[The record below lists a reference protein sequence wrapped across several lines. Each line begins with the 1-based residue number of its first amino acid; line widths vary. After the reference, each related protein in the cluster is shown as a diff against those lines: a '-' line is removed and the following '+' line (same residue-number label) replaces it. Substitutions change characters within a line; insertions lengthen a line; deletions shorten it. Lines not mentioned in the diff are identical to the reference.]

1 MAEASGPGRPS
12 GTGPSTGSGVESRP
26 QPIRAVTPV
35 QARPGPGSAVPVEP
49 PSSPGRRERTRAR
62 LARLAGRGST
72 GYSPILEPLL
82 RTVRAN
88 NPKEDLEFIKRAYE
102 VAERSHEGQKRKS
115 GDPYI
120 THPVAVATILAELGM
135 TGTTLAAALLHD
147 TVEDTNCTLD
157 DIRRDFGQEVAML
170 VDGVTKLDK
179 VSFGDAAQAETVRKM
194 VVAMAKD
201 IRVLVIKLADRLHNA
216 RTWRFVSPES
226 SARKARET
234 LEIFAPLAHRLGMNT
249 IKWELEDLSFA
260 ALHPKV
266 YEEIV
271 RMVGD
276 RTPEREK
283 HLNLVRD
290 QIGEDLRSVKIKA
303 TITGRPKHYYSIY
316 QKMIV
321 RGKDFDDIHDLMGVR
336 VLVDSVRD
344 CYATLG
350 QLHARWNPLPG
361 RFKDYIA
368 MPKFNMYQSLHTTVI
383 GPGGR
388 PVEIQIRT
396 HDMHRRAEYGVAA
409 HWKYKNQGGAGTS
422 GAPDN
427 SDMGWLRSLVDWQ
440 QETSDPD
447 EFLDSLRFEINAR
460 EVFVFTP
467 KGEVMALPA
476 GSTPVDFAYAVH
488 TEVGHRTI
496 GARVNGKLVPL
507 NSELNHGD
515 WVEIF
520 TSKAEGAGP
529 SQDWQGFV
537 KSPRARNKIRQWF
550 TKERREEAIE
560 KGKDQLTRTMR
571 KQNLPLQRM
580 MTHDALLAVAQELRH
595 ADISALYA
603 AVGDGHTSAQNVIEH
618 LVTLMG
624 GHQGAEDD
632 IAEATVATQPRR
644 PKFSDSGVT
653 VVGVGDVWVKLA
665 RCCTPVPPDPIVGFV
680 TRGSGVSVHRSDC
693 RNVQELRDQPDRIV
707 DVEWAP
713 TQSSVFLVEIQVEA
727 LDRKSLLSD
736 VTRVLSENHVNIL
749 AASVNTSTDRVAMS
763 RFAFEMGDPKYL
775 SHILSAVRRIDGVFD
790 VYRTTGSQRRI

>member
-1 MAEASGPGRPS
+1 MEERSASVPTADGDNSPGH
-12 GTGPSTGSGVESRP
+12 GIQTGLTAS
-26 QPIRAVTPV
+26 
-35 QARPGPGSAVPVEP
+35 ARPAPAVPVDNSGARP
-49 PSSPGRRERTRAR
+49 TFPGRRERTRSR
-62 LARLAGRGST
+62 LARLTGRGAVP
-72 GYSPILEPLL
+72 YSPILEPLL

-88 NPKEDLEFIKRAYE
+88 NPKEDFDLIQRAFE
-102 VAERSHEGQKRKS
+102 VAEQSHRGQKRKS

-120 THPVAVATILAELGM
+120 THPVAVATILAELGLS
-135 TGTTLAAALLHD
+135 GTTLAAALLHD
-147 TVEDTNCTLD
+147 TVEDTPYTLAD
-157 DIRRDFGQEVAML
+157 LKKDFGPEVAML

-179 VSFGDAAQAETVRKM
+179 VSFGEAAQSETVRKM

-201 IRVLVIKLADRLHNA
+201 IRVLMIKLADRLHNA
-216 RTWRFVSPES
+216 RTWRFVSAES

-260 ALHPKV
+260 ALYPKV

-283 HLNLVRD
+283 SLGVIRD
-290 QIGEDLRSVKIKA
+290 QITDDLRTARIKA

-321 RGKDFDDIHDLMGVR
+321 RDKDFDDINDLMGVR

-344 CYATLG
+344 CYAALG
-350 QLHARWNPLPG
+350 TMHSRWNPLPG

-383 GPGGR
+383 GPGGK

-396 HDMHRRAEYGVAA
+396 HEMHRRAEYGVAA
-409 HWKYKNQGGAGTS
+409 HWKYKDQPNRTAVGPGSPRDG
-422 GAPDN
+422 
-427 SDMGWLRSLVDWQ
+427 DMGWLRSLVDWQ
-440 QETSDPD
+440 QETSDPG

-529 SQDWQGFV
+529 SQDWQHFV
-537 KSPRARNKIRQWF
+537 KSARARNKIRQWF
-550 TKERREEAIE
+550 SKERREEAIDR
-560 KGKDQLTRTMR
+560 GKELLTRAMR
-571 KQNLPLQRM
+571 KQNLPLQRL
-580 MTHDALLAVAQELRH
+580 MTHEALAAVAAEFKYV
-595 ADISALYA
+595 DISGLYA
-603 AVGDGHTSAQNVIEH
+603 GVGDGHTSAQSVMEK
-618 LVTLMG
+618 LVESLG
-624 GHQGAEDD
+624 GNESTDDD
-632 IAEATVATQPRR
+632 ITEVSIPTQVAKT
-644 PKFSDSGVT
+644 KFSDSGV
-653 VVGVGDVWVKLA
+653 VVRGVGDVWVKLA
-665 RCCTPVPPDPIVGFV
+665 RCCTPVPPDPILGFV
-680 TRGSGVSVHRSDC
+680 TRGSGVSVHRTDCTNISD
-693 RNVQELRDQPDRIV
+693 LRDQPDRIV
-707 DVEWAP
+707 EVDWAP

-749 AASVNTSTDRVAMS
+749 AASVNTSTDRVAIS

-775 SHILSAVRRIDGVFD
+775 SHVLSAVRRIDGVFD
-790 VYRTTGSQRRI
+790 VYRTTGNKRRS

>member
-1 MAEASGPGRPS
+1 MAENVRAGDSS
-12 GTGPSTGSGVESRP
+12 GTGERTG
-26 QPIRAVTPV
+26 AVAPREHQGADRQGT
-35 QARPGPGSAVPVEP
+35 ASDGTG
-49 PSSPGRRERTRAR
+49 GRRERTISR
-62 LARLAGRGST
+62 LARLTGRGQAD
-72 GYSPILEPLL
+72 YSPILEPLL
-82 RTVRAN
+82 RTVRVN
-88 NPKEDLEFIKRAYE
+88 NPKEDLELIKRAYL
-102 VAERSHEGQKRKS
+102 VAEQSHQGQKRKS

-120 THPVAVATILAELGM
+120 THPVAVATIMAELGM
-135 TGTTLAAALLHD
+135 SGTTLAAALLHD
-147 TVEDTNCTLD
+147 TVEDTSYTLD
-157 DIRRDFGQEVAML
+157 QLRKEFGNEVAML

-179 VSFGDAAQAETVRKM
+179 VQFGDAAQSETVRKM

-201 IRVLVIKLADRLHNA
+201 IRVLVIKLCDRLHNA

-249 IKWELEDLSFA
+249 IKWELEDLSFS

-283 HLNLVRD
+283 YLSSVRSK
-290 QIGEDLRSVKIKA
+290 IAEDLKDVKIRA

-344 CYATLG
+344 CYAVLG
-350 QLHARWNPLPG
+350 TLHARWNPLPG

-383 GPGGR
+383 GPSGK

-409 HWKYKNQGGAGTS
+409 HWKYKSNGTKQAD
-422 GAPDN
+422 APEN
-427 SDMGWLRSLVDWQ
+427 GEMSWLRSLVDWQ

-515 WVEIF
+515 WVEVF

-560 KGKDQLTRTMR
+560 KGKDLLTRAMR

-580 MTHDALLAVAQELRH
+580 MTHDALLAVAEELRH
-595 ADISALYA
+595 QDIAALYA
-603 AVGDGHTSAQNVIEH
+603 AVGDGHSSAQNVIEH
-618 LVTLMG
+618 LIALAG
-624 GHQGAEDD
+624 GHDDAE
-632 IAEATVATQPRR
+632 EQMTQVPVTTTTKRPR
-644 PKFSDSGVT
+644 FSDAGVM
-653 VVGVGDVWVKLA
+653 VRGVGDVWVKLA
-665 RCCTPVPPDPIVGFV
+665 RCCAPVPPDEIIGFV

-693 RNVQELRDQPDRIV
+693 KNVLDLKAQTGRMV

-713 TQSSVFLVEIQVEA
+713 TQSSVYLVDIQVEA
-727 LDRKSLLSD
+727 LDRKSLLTD
-736 VTRVLSENHVNIL
+736 VTKVLSENHVNIL
-749 AASVNTSTDRVAMS
+749 SASVTTTSNRVAMS
-763 RFAFEMGDPKYL
+763 RFAFELGDPKYL
-775 SHILSAVRRIDGVFD
+775 GHILGAVRRIDGVFD
-790 VYRTTGSQRRI
+790 VYRATDGRRRLP